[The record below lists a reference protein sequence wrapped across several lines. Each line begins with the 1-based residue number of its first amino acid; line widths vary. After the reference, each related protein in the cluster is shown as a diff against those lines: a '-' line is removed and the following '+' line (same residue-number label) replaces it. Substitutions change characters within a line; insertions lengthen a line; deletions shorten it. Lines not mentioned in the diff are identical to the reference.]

1 MKQNI
6 IAYFDTKYHIA
17 KLTFDIHNFIL
28 KALPNQCNAYI
39 IVVCFFKCSNLRN
52 IPLTLSLLVVILLT
66 ENAVADISLMEVGNY
81 SCTDLS
87 MEQKKQTA

>member
-6 IAYFDTKYHIA
+6 IAYFDTKCHIA
-17 KLTFDIHNFIL
+17 KLTFDIHNFIS
-28 KALPNQCNAYI
+28 KALPNQCNDYI

>member
-1 MKQNI
+1 M
-6 IAYFDTKYHIA
+6 
-17 KLTFDIHNFIL
+17 
-28 KALPNQCNAYI
+28 
-39 IVVCFFKCSNLRN
+39 FFKCSNLRN